1 MIADLSLIS
10 CFASLRLFIKNCG
23 VNWRVILPFYLLRMS
38 RLIYNKRQ
46 KGRGVLGANLI
57 FVSPA
62 QRALSWGVFRKFS
75 KGNVLERQEGQ
86 SKEFCV
92 WHERFLSPLF
102 SWYKSPCGV
111 PVVSLVSCKVFAL
124 QDCGVE
130 WGEVWQLYSALLLT
144 SQTALLAAGLGRT
157 GSTRGLRVC
166 PGCWLVLSLR
176 SSLCSRGCPRDL
188 AGPQPEKYH
197 LRTVWRQTDRQHGTL
212 TCYKSVESLNTNLS
226 EGSRNCNRSN
236 QDNP

>member
-46 KGRGVLGANLI
+46 KGRGVLGASLI

-111 PVVSLVSCKVFAL
+111 PGIMQGICSTRLRS
-124 QDCGVE
+124 GVR
-130 WGEVWQLYSALLLT
+130 WGVAALL
-144 SQTALLAAGLGRT
+144 SS
-157 GSTRGLRVC
+157 STRLSDCSVSGR
-166 PGCWLVLSLR
+166 PG
-176 SSLCSRGCPRDL
+176 
-188 AGPQPEKYH
+188 
-197 LRTVWRQTDRQHGTL
+197 
-212 TCYKSVESLNTNLS
+212 
-226 EGSRNCNRSN
+226 
-236 QDNP
+236 QDGVY

>member
-1 MIADLSLIS
+1 MERLMEEESRFLTENFVIETNDPGSVSHLLLCLSV
-10 CFASLRLFIKNCG
+10 FFIKNCG
-23 VNWRVILPFYLLRMS
+23 VNWRVILTFYLLRMS

-46 KGRGVLGANLI
+46 KGRGVLGASLI

-92 WHERFLSPLF
+92 WHERFLSPQF
-102 SWYKSPCGV
+102 SSYKSV

-130 WGEVWQLYSALLLT
+130 WGGVRCGSSTQLYSALLSSTTHL
-144 SQTALLAAGLGRT
+144 SDCSVSGR
-157 GSTRGLRVC
+157 
-166 PGCWLVLSLR
+166 PG
-176 SSLCSRGCPRDL
+176 
-188 AGPQPEKYH
+188 
-197 LRTVWRQTDRQHGTL
+197 
-212 TCYKSVESLNTNLS
+212 
-226 EGSRNCNRSN
+226 
-236 QDNP
+236 QDGVY

>member
-46 KGRGVLGANLI
+46 KGRGVLGASLI

-92 WHERFLSPLF
+92 WHERFLSPQF
-102 SWYKSPCGV
+102 SSYKSV
-111 PVVSLVSCKVFAL
+111 PVVSLWCP
-124 QDCGVE
+124 CGVPGIMQGICSTRLRSE
-130 WGEVWQLYSALLLT
+130 MWQLYSALQLT

-166 PGCWLVLSLR
+166 PGWWLVLSLR

-212 TCYKSVESLNTNLS
+212 TSYNSEESLNTNLS
-226 EGSRNCNRSN
+226 EGSRNRNRS
-236 QDNP
+236 